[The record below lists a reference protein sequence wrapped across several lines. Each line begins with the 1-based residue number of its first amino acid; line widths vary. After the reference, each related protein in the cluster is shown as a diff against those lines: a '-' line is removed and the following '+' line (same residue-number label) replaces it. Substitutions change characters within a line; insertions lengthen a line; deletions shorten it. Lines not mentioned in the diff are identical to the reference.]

1 MDCRDFRDAHLAYLD
16 DTLPGDAMAEAQ
28 RHLLTCD
35 RCAAHDSMVRRSL
48 VLARNHL
55 PEITPSADFRSRLDA
70 RLAACRAEQTPPLVD
85 DLMPGE
91 GVAARRRFNP
101 TWLAVAAGLGVV
113 TTALWQTAR
122 DRGDEPLLPPAL
134 ASAPAVH
141 VVPTRPVRIE
151 RIDDDFTGA
160 PALWSVDGDA
170 APVTL
175 PRPRGLP
182 VLMHAVSSDLRLS
195 TSTR

>member
-70 RLAACRAEQTPPLVD
+70 RLAACRAEQTPPPLD
-85 DLMPGE
+85 ALMPTE
-91 GVAARRRFNP
+91 QAAPRRRFTP
-101 TWLAVAAGLGVV
+101 AWLAVAAGLGVV
-113 TTALWQTAR
+113 TTALLPTAR
-122 DRGDEPLLPPAL
+122 DQGDEPQLPPAL
-134 ASAPAVH
+134 AAAPAVH

-151 RIDDDFTGA
+151 RIDDDFAGVQ
-160 PALWSVDGDA
+160 ALWSVHGDA

-182 VLMHAVSSDLRLS
+182 VLMHAMSTELRLG

>member
-70 RLAACRAEQTPPLVD
+70 RLAACRAEHAPPAFD
-85 DLMPGE
+85 DLVPTE
-91 GVAARRRFNP
+91 GTAPSRAFRP
-101 TWLAVAAGLGVV
+101 AWMAVAAGLGVV
-113 TTALWQTAR
+113 TTAWLQTAAN
-122 DRGDEPLLPPAL
+122 RGDEPQLPPAL
-134 ASAPAVH
+134 AAAPAVH

-160 PALWSVDGDA
+160 PALWSVTGDA
-170 APVTL
+170 VPVTL
-175 PRPRGLP
+175 PRARGLP
-182 VLMHAVSSDLRLS
+182 VLQHAMSTELRLT